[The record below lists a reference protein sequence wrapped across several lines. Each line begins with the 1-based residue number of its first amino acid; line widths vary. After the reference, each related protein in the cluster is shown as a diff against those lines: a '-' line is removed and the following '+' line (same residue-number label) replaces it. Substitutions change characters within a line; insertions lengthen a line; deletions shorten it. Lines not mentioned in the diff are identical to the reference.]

1 MTASPRKVDIRLPEK
16 RNSNSHGARPFYYNH
31 LDDPVDSDQ
40 QVVNKNL
47 SLPQDNGSVKCWG
60 DNEFGQLGLGDVD
73 NRGDNP
79 YGECSDRS
87 TRENLYCYVGP

>member
-1 MTASPRKVDIRLPEK
+1 MKI
-16 RNSNSHGARPFYYNH
+16 F
-31 LDDPVDSDQ
+31 
-40 QVVNKNL
+40 L

-60 DNEFGQLGLGDVD
+60 HNEFGQLGLGDVD

-87 TRENLYCYVGP
+87 TRENFIMTSDRKLEASERARNEGFTGHET